1 MIQPTTS
8 MPVAANAET
17 AQPVAASSVSGKPA
31 GDAVRGFGERMRSAA
46 VSAAAQLTERPVTS
60 LQGSVSAALTEPA
73 ALPFGDE
80 APAESAQLGLLEII
94 ERQLAEI
101 EAREAAQA
109 DAVPELLAQPS
120 APEIDRVDE
129 HLGWLSS
136 PQPSL
141 PNASSAS
148 TPVEALEA
156 MPADGRQGRALEA
169 NPMASTRFGELSAA
183 MRTPTDMPAG
193 AAQPLPVVVKAAD
206 APSVLPVEPL
216 LTDVEP
222 LEAGDPLI
230 TTERG
235 QVAPPQALDRSLKLQ
250 APEAKWGEQMLHSLR
265 ENVELQIKQKIQ
277 SATIRLDPPELG
289 SLEILLSHESG
300 RLNVQLSAVNADVG
314 RLLQQTSDRLRQELV
329 GQHFVQVNVQVG
341 ADGGGRQGQPRQP
354 MPTAEELP
362 IAARPHDQ
370 EESRASEHARDVL
383 VTV

>member
-17 AQPVAASSVSGKPA
+17 AQPAAARSVSGKPA
-31 GDAVRGFGERMRSAA
+31 GDAVRGFGERMRYAA

-60 LQGSVSAALTEPA
+60 LQGSVSTAVTEPA

-80 APAESAQLGLLEII
+80 FSAESAELGLLEII

-109 DAVPELLAQPS
+109 DAVPELLAQPPV
-120 APEIDRVDE
+120 PEIDRVDE

-136 PQPSL
+136 PQPSF
-141 PNASSAS
+141 PDASFASAS
-148 TPVEALEA
+148 AEALEA

-169 NPMASTRFGELSAA
+169 NPVVSARFGELSAA
-183 MRTPTDMPAG
+183 MRTSADMPAG
-193 AAQPLPVVVKAAD
+193 AAQPLPVVAQAAD
-206 APSVLPVEPL
+206 TPSALSVESL

-235 QVAPPQALDRSLKLQ
+235 QVVPPQALDRSLKLQ

-265 ENVELQIKQKIQ
+265 ENVELQIQQKIQ

-300 RLNVQLSAVNADVG
+300 RLNVQVSAANADVA

-341 ADGGGRQGQPRQP
+341 ADSGGRQGQPRQP

-362 IAARPHDQ
+362 MAARSQEQ
-370 EESRASEHARDVL
+370 EESRASDRARDVL